1 MQISEEQFQAVSA
14 LVKET
19 GAYILEQRRNFQQ
32 EKVEQK
38 ALHDLVS
45 YVDKTSEEKILQG
58 LLSILPGAAMIAEE
72 SGVLQTNSPFC
83 WILDPLDGT
92 TNFIHHIPHFCI
104 SLALQYQGNLVA
116 AWVYEIVSDSLFT
129 AELGKGSQCNG
140 NSIHVSQQTQL
151 EKSLIATGFPVN
163 NYDFID
169 AHMQSVKEVVLK
181 TRGVR
186 RLGTAA
192 FDLCMVAC
200 GKVEAYFEYALKP
213 WDVAAGTL
221 IVREAGGKVTDY
233 ANNEENVLFGEQ
245 ILASNTHV
253 HEQMFEI
260 VFRR

>member
-1 MQISEEQFQAVSA
+1 MHVSQEQFEEVTA
-14 LVKET
+14 LVKQT
-19 GAYILEQRRNFQQ
+19 GAYILEQRRSFQQ
-32 EKVEQK
+32 ESVEQK

-58 LLSILPGAAMIAEE
+58 LLPIVPGAAMIAEE
-72 SGVLQTNSPFC
+72 SGVLQTKSPFC

-129 AELGKGSQCNG
+129 AELGKGAQL
-140 NSIHVSQQTQL
+140 NSSPIHVSQQTQL
-151 EKSLIATGFPVN
+151 ERSLIATGFPVN

-169 AHMQSVKEVVLK
+169 AHMHSVKEVVLK

-233 ANNEENVLFGEQ
+233 LGKEENVLFGEQ
-245 ILASNTHV
+245 ILASNGHLHT
-253 HEQMFEI
+253 QMMEI
-260 VFRR
+260 VKR